1 LSQNWSKTFF
11 DDEKTFIGIWNN
23 PNNRPNI
30 QSYALRTFTFSL
42 QTFAIFFLINV
53 FINVYYNFLTF
64 ITFMTSNALQTRL
77 FADLRQIKDLP
88 DVKLCGT
95 TNKKFELMLT
105 RRDKAYSR
113 SGSVV

>member
-1 LSQNWSKTFF
+1 
-11 DDEKTFIGIWNN
+11 
-23 PNNRPNI
+23 
-30 QSYALRTFTFSL
+30 
-42 QTFAIFFLINV
+42 
-53 FINVYYNFLTF
+53 
-64 ITFMTSNALQTRL
+64 MTSNALQTRL